1 MNDHSHSGHQH
12 AHPHAHEIVHQHGHQ
27 HAHPSFA
34 NGSHR
39 LVWALLLTLG
49 FALIEVVAGFWS
61 GSLALLGDAGHMVT
75 DSASLGLAA
84 IAAWLARRP
93 PSRHHTYGL
102 GRVETLAAL
111 FNVVFMVLVVVA
123 ISVAAVQRFLAPQ
136 PINGGVVTL
145 VAVCGLLIN
154 LGVAWLL
161 MQGEQ
166 TMNTRGALLHVM
178 GDLLGSLAALVA
190 GAVIMWTGWTPI
202 DPLLSLLICLLVL
215 VSSLR
220 LLREVLRALLEG
232 VPAHISLEQIGQ
244 SLAAVEGVRSVH
256 DLHVWTLSSNR
267 VALSAH
273 LVVNSFA
280 QWPEVLEAARHMLA
294 HQGITHVTLQPES
307 TSQTVQWLPKTA
319 AGGTG
324 DKSTGQASSCA

>member
-1 MNDHSHSGHQH
+1 MNDHSPHG
-12 AHPHAHEIVHQHGHQ
+12 HPHGHH
-27 HAHPSFA
+27 HAHPSPA
-34 NGSHR
+34 EGSSR

-61 GSLALLGDAGHMVT
+61 GSLALLGDAGHMFT
-75 DSASLGLAA
+75 DSASLGLTA

-123 ISVAAVQRFLAPQ
+123 ISVAAVQRFLSPQ
-136 PINGGVVTL
+136 PIIGSVVTL

-161 MQGEQ
+161 MHGEQ

-178 GDLLGSLAALVA
+178 GDLLGSVAALVA

-220 LLREVLRALLEG
+220 LLRALLEG
-232 VPAHISLEQIGQ
+232 VPAHISLEQIAQ
-244 SLAAVEGVRSVH
+244 SLAKVDGVHSVH

-273 LVVNSFA
+273 LAVNSFS
-280 QWPEVLEAARHMLA
+280 QWPEVLEAARHRLA

-307 TSQTVQWLPKTA
+307 ASQTIQWLPRPA
-319 AGGTG
+319 AGGKG
-324 DKSTGQASSCA
+324 GEAVAPAVSCE